1 MYQKG
6 NLKLILPYLY
16 TLKTLIAIYKVHILM
31 TEKRHVSNNL
41 KHAHLLFNT

>member
-16 TLKTLIAIYKVHILM
+16 TLKTLMAIYKVQKLM
-31 TEKRHVSNNL
+31 NREEKIKR
-41 KHAHLLFNT
+41 KKKRKE